1 MVCGS
6 FFLLQ
11 PRAAYAASNIQIS
24 TGEYYS
30 EALLVDGTLWAWGR
44 NNYGQLGDGS
54 TVDRATPIQISLI
67 NTVKAVSC
75 GLNHTLAL
83 KADGTVWAWGYNNY
97 GQLGNGE
104 TINRGAPV
112 PVSGLTSVKQV
123 ISVSN
128 AYSVALKEDGTVWA
142 WGLNSNGQLGDG
154 TTVSKST
161 PVQVKGLSSIKSISC
176 SSTFC
181 IALKSDGTVWSWGNN
196 QYGQLGDGTTI
207 SRTVPVQVSGL
218 TSVKKV
224 VVGLYYCLALKED
237 GSVWSWGYNA
247 HGELGDGYKV
257 NRSAPVQISQLNS
270 VNDITCGQ
278 YHTLA
283 LKQDG
288 TVWSWGY
295 NNVGQLGDGTN
306 TSKSVPTQIPDLNNI
321 KSIGCGRYNTSTTNG
336 CDYSAVLKQDGT
348 VWTWGYNGY
357 GQLGNGTTTSSN
369 KPVQVFDLTSV
380 KNIFCQDVSTC
391 AIKEDGT
398 VWAWGYNANGELGNG
413 LKTNSSRPVR
423 VLVPTIN
430 STEISLAADTDG
442 TQIKLS
448 WDAVGGVSNYTV
460 KKSTTAGGPY
470 TVLND
475 SVTNTS
481 FTDSEVSNGITYYYI
496 VTAINDKGENI
507 TSNEVSGILT
517 GTTSS
522 PELLVNSVDNLKL
535 GEEFTANIVLNNAV
549 NICAEDIKIT
559 YDATLFE
566 YIGTEAIQG
575 LKIYKEENQ
584 EIGTLRFIIAS
595 KGREYALNG
604 QNALLKLKFKAKK
617 LGKGIISVVKGR
629 IADNGTVE
637 MDVATENCG
646 NKSITVL
653 GTKDVNRS
661 GEFTLLDLAIDA
673 WYFGYNAADTDT
685 SKFDAD
691 VITDGVID
699 DADLS
704 AIVEQMLNNPGYV
717 ANK

>member
-1 MVCGS
+1 MKRKITMFLVLVLMVCGS

-11 PRAAYAASNIQIS
+11 PKAAYAASNIQIS

-67 NTVKAVSC
+67 NSVKAVSC

-112 PVSGLTSVKQV
+112 SVSGLTSVKQV
-123 ISVSN
+123 ISASN

-270 VNDITCGQ
+270 VNDITCGK

-306 TSKSVPTQIPDLNNI
+306 TSKSVPTQITDLYNI

-336 CDYSAVLKQDGT
+336 CDYSAVLKQ
-348 VWTWGYNGY
+348 
-357 GQLGNGTTTSSN
+357 
-369 KPVQVFDLTSV
+369 
-380 KNIFCQDVSTC
+380 
-391 AIKEDGT
+391 DGT

-430 STEISLAADTDG
+430 STEISLVADADG

-448 WDAVGGVSNYTV
+448 WDAVSGASNYTV

-470 TVLND
+470 TVIND

-481 FTDSEVSNGITYYYI
+481 FTDSEVSNGIAYYYI

-595 KGREYALNG
+595 KGKEYALNG

-617 LGKGIISVVKGR
+617 LGKGIIGVVKGR
-629 IADNGTVE
+629 IAGNGTVE
-637 MDVATENCG
+637 MDVASENCG